1 MTVMVKSYRKKIS
14 IKFGNYLATETT
26 SAYMKKDI
34 QIPAVTGVEM
44 AMVYEYNDIYKT
56 DDWNVYLINN
66 KSVSLEMLVIVSQ
79 GFSDTKTTSLLRKK
93 LAVLPANSF
102 AKIEFIQPELFKLN
116 NRFQVTF
123 FEGNTL
129 YEKTFLFQENTVQE
143 SALGIIDTI
152 KKRGVLAE

>member
-1 MTVMVKSYRKKIS
+1 
-14 IKFGNYLATETT
+14 
-26 SAYMKKDI
+26 MKKDI
-34 QIPAVTGVEM
+34 QIPEVTGVEM

-66 KSVSLEMLVIVSQ
+66 KSVPLEMLVIVSQ
-79 GFSDTKTTSLLRKK
+79 GFSETKTTSLLRKK

-102 AKIEFIQPELFKLN
+102 AKIEYIQPELFKLH

-129 YEKTFLFQENTVQE
+129 YEKTFIFEENTVKE
-143 SALGIIDTI
+143 SALQVINEI

>member
-1 MTVMVKSYRKKIS
+1 
-14 IKFGNYLATETT
+14 
-26 SAYMKKDI
+26 MKKDI
-34 QIPAVTGVEM
+34 QILEVTGVEM
-44 AMVYEYNDIYKT
+44 AMVYEYNDVYKT

-66 KSVSLEMLVIVSQ
+66 KKVPLEMLVIVSQ
-79 GFSDTKTTSLLRKK
+79 GFSATKTTSLLRKK

-102 AKIEFIQPELFKLN
+102 AKIEYIQPELFKLN

-129 YEKTFLFQENTVQE
+129 YEKTFLFEENTVKE
-143 SALGIIDTI
+143 SALQVINEI

>member
-1 MTVMVKSYRKKIS
+1 
-14 IKFGNYLATETT
+14 
-26 SAYMKKDI
+26 MKKDI
-34 QIPAVTGVEM
+34 QIPEVIGVEM
-44 AMVYEYNDIYKT
+44 AVVYEYNDVYKT

-66 KSVSLEMLVIVSQ
+66 KNVSIEMIVIVSQ
-79 GFSDTKTTSLLRKK
+79 GFSETKTTSLLRKK

-129 YEKTFLFQENTVQE
+129 YEKTFIFKENTIKE
-143 SALGIIDTI
+143 DALRAISEI
-152 KKRGVLAE
+152 KKRGVLAN

>member
-1 MTVMVKSYRKKIS
+1 
-14 IKFGNYLATETT
+14 
-26 SAYMKKDI
+26 MKKDI
-34 QIPAVTGVEM
+34 QIPEFTGVEM

-66 KSVSLEMLVIVSQ
+66 KSVPLEMLVIVSQ
-79 GFSDTKTTSLLRKK
+79 GFSETKTTSLLRKK

-102 AKIEFIQPELFKLN
+102 AKIEYIQPELFKLN

-129 YEKTFLFQENTVQE
+129 YEKTFIFEENTVKE
-143 SALGIIDTI
+143 SALRTIDEI
-152 KKRGVLAE
+152 KKRGVLAK

>member
-1 MTVMVKSYRKKIS
+1 
-14 IKFGNYLATETT
+14 
-26 SAYMKKDI
+26 MKKDI
-34 QIPAVTGVEM
+34 QIPEVTGVEM

-56 DDWNVYLINN
+56 DDWNVYLMNN
-66 KSVSLEMLVIVSQ
+66 KSVPLEMLVIVSQ
-79 GFSDTKTTSLLRKK
+79 GFSETKTTSLLRKK

-102 AKIEFIQPELFKLN
+102 AKIEYIQPELFKLH

-129 YEKTFLFQENTVQE
+129 YEKTFLFKENTVKE
-143 SALGIIDTI
+143 STLRVIDEI